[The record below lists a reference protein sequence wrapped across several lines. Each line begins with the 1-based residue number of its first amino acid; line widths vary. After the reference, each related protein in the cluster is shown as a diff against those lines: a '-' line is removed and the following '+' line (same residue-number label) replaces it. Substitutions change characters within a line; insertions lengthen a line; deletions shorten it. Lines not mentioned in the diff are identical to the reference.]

1 MLNPYLETWNL
12 CSATL
17 GRGGRTSGAMF
28 GGNIGPFHAVR
39 AVTVAKRR
47 EYLGT
52 KSLYKAHVSSR
63 KLFPQTGGA
72 SVKKPEPC
80 LGY

>member
-17 GRGGRTSGAMF
+17 GRGGYVRWKYWPLPCGA
-28 GGNIGPFHAVR
+28 

-47 EYLGT
+47 EYIYIVAERYGRVLCCFNLLL
-52 KSLYKAHVSSR
+52 S
-63 KLFPQTGGA
+63 
-72 SVKKPEPC
+72 
-80 LGY
+80 